1 MKNFNEC
8 DKLNWLIYLCASSLH
23 LRFVC
28 IYQGSLV
35 YLGLQAFLHLQSV
48 LPGVTGV
55 LELFFTRLVFRS
67 QVFLRLRFH
76 RFFFT
81 CFFLI
86 SSFSSLDVALYKL
99 FFTCR
104 VTNFLSNWTNFCQT
118 GWTGLAILIW
128 TVTDSGFSSLEGVLI
143 LISTAPCRVRSL
155 QSYLQSKSNLYLQD
169 V

>member
-1 MKNFNEC
+1 
-8 DKLNWLIYLCASSLH
+8 LS
-23 LRFVC
+23 
-28 IYQGSLV
+28 
-35 YLGLQAFLHLQSV
+35 
-48 LPGVTGV
+48 
-55 LELFFTRLVFRS
+55 
-67 QVFLRLRFH
+67 FH

-86 SSFSSLDVALYKL
+86 SSFSSLDVTLYKL
-99 FFTCR
+99 FCTCR
-104 VTNFLSNWTNFCQT
+104 VTNFCQT